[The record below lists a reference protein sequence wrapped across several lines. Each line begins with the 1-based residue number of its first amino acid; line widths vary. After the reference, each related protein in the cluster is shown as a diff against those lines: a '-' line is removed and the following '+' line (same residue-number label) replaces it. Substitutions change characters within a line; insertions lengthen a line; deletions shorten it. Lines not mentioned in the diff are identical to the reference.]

1 MSKKS
6 AVAQYK
12 YSALRYSQRDNN
24 AGAPAF
30 LIFHASA
37 DDITNWADVDRLSPD
52 NHTGAQRPLQ
62 LLKVRKVGKYFKDP
76 KNTIPTSIV
85 IALDEA
91 AVKFTGAKDP
101 SGVGEQGTLTIS
113 QNGQEKPGLIID
125 GQHRAFGAAQYS
137 GDIHLNVVA
146 FLGEKNKSDAERAFQ
161 FVVINNTA
169 SRVKKDHIKALNLS
183 YDKQKLNKRLIESAG
198 LALAMNDQ
206 KYDDL
211 QAING
216 VEPFKGLLKIPTNA
230 NGFIAPNAIEGAM
243 AETRDRSS
251 LLAIEDLEL
260 EVFLAIWAKIRNEYS
275 SLWSEFKNP
284 GDSRLLIKVSIF
296 ALTIFV
302 LETMHAKLLSEDS
315 APTDFTDQGEIEA
328 VVKRTTDRIPEAFWT
343 ADWKLKELDTAV
355 GRQQLVDAL
364 KVIVSNSR
372 NGKSWYDNVPLIDPT
387 LLKGQK
393 YEAAAPK
400 PKAAKK
406 VKKAKAVKAAA
417 KKH

>member
-1 MSKKS
+1 MIKKIT
-6 AVAQYK
+6 VAQYK
-12 YSALRYSQRDNN
+12 YSALRYSQREDSP
-24 AGAPAF
+24 GAPAF
-30 LIFHASA
+30 LLFHASA
-37 DDITNWADVDRLSPD
+37 EDITNWADVDRLTPD
-52 NHTGAQRPLQ
+52 NLTGAQRPLQ
-62 LLKVRKVGKYFKDP
+62 QLKVRKVGKYFKDP

-91 AVKFTGAKDP
+91 AVKFTGTDDP
-101 SGVGEQGTLTIS
+101 SGVGKQGTLTIS
-113 QNGQEKPGLIID
+113 QKGQEKPGLIID

-146 FLGEKNKSDAERAFQ
+146 FLGEKDKSDAERAFQ

-251 LLAIEDLEL
+251 LLAIEDSEL
-260 EVFLAIWAKIRNEYS
+260 EVFLAIWAKIRSQYDK
-275 SLWSEFKNP
+275 SLWSEFKQP

-302 LETMHAKLLSEDS
+302 LETMYAKLLSEDS
-315 APTDFTDQGEIEA
+315 TPTDFTDQKEIEA
-328 VVKRTTDRIPEAFWT
+328 GQAHDRSHSGGVLDCGLETKRARHCGGASATCRRFKGSCLEQQKWKVV
-343 ADWKLKELDTAV
+343 V
-355 GRQQLVDAL
+355 RQRSTHRSHLA
-364 KVIVSNSR
+364 
-372 NGKSWYDNVPLIDPT
+372 
-387 LLKGQK
+387 
-393 YEAAAPK
+393 
-400 PKAAKK
+400 
-406 VKKAKAVKAAA
+406 
-417 KKH
+417 